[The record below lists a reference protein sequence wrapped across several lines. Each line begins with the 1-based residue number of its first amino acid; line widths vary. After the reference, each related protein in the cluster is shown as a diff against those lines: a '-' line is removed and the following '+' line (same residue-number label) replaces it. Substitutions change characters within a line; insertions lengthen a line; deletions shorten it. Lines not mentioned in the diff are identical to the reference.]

1 MSFLKKNKRTVWWL
15 LPVAL
20 LGGWLILRWLVVMM
34 SPRPD
39 NLGVQNGRLAECPAS
54 PNCVSSYAVDE
65 LHGMEAI
72 PLAEDAAATQSH
84 LLAVIQDQPRT
95 RIISNEPG
103 YLHVEFRSLGWGFI
117 DDVEFYVDEAAGL
130 LHFRSASRLGYG
142 DAEVNRARMTH
153 IRQLLSEG

>member
-1 MSFLKKNKRTVWWL
+1 MSFLKKNKGLFFWL
-15 LPVAL
+15 IPLAL
-20 LGGWLILRWLVVMM
+20 LSGWLILRGFIVVL

-39 NLGVQNGRLAECPAS
+39 NLSVQNGRLAECPAS
-54 PNCVSSYAVDE
+54 PNCVSSYATDE
-65 LHGMEAI
+65 LHGMDAI
-72 PLAEDAAATQSH
+72 PLTEDAAATQTH

-117 DDVEFYVDEAAGL
+117 DDVEFYVDETAGL

-142 DAEVNRARMTH
+142 DSEVNRARMTH